1 MRLSFVYCKK
11 TDVLTQLFNIGHD
24 LVPFLHIW
32 CTETINREDD
42 QRRTNKAKKQKQQED
57 KSAFQ
62 NDFFFFFNFHL
73 LTETP
78 ENLKY
83 SYCMCYMSL
92 IYSFIYIAYLL
103 TQQISINWSSSFL
116 VMSRLW
122 SQSATGLH
130 SNIKEL
136 FPEVYTA
143 QKGKCLQKEMEKSKK
158 TKNKKTKKKTLQNK
172 LYAQVPTLTHN
183 L

>member
-1 MRLSFVYCKK
+1 MYSLSFSILGM
-11 TDVLTQLFNIGHD
+11 TLF
-24 LVPFLHIW
+24 PFFIYDARKPS
-32 CTETINREDD
+32 TEKMIKGGRTKLKSRSS
-42 QRRTNKAKKQKQQED
+42 RRISQHFKMI
-57 KSAFQ
+57 
-62 NDFFFFFNFHL
+62 FFFFFNFHL

-83 SYCMCYMSL
+83 SYYMCYMSL

-158 TKNKKTKKKTLQNK
+158 KQKTKKLKKTLQNK

>member
-1 MRLSFVYCKK
+1 MYSLSFSILGM
-11 TDVLTQLFNIGHD
+11 TLF
-24 LVPFLHIW
+24 PFFIYDARKPS
-32 CTETINREDD
+32 TEKMIKGGRTKLKSRSS
-42 QRRTNKAKKQKQQED
+42 RRISQHFKMI
-57 KSAFQ
+57 
-62 NDFFFFFNFHL
+62 FFFFFNFHL

-83 SYCMCYMSL
+83 SYYMCYMSL

-130 SNIKEL
+130 SNIKEI

-158 TKNKKTKKKTLQNK
+158 KQKTKKLKKTLQNK